1 MSDVRFQTNTRPKRK
16 PPTGERSGRSP
27 RRLFGIVH
35 YVTGAKQ
42 SFLVIP
48 PSSGISVGDRI
59 SFYVEEGGIS
69 FRVEDQGMYAVFR
82 QTPTAKSMRCSLCP
96 ELQDFA
102 YHTTRN
108 IVVRTVPGG
117 WLVPF
122 DQFN

>member
-1 MSDVRFQTNTRPKRK
+1 MTDVKFQTNTRRKRK
-16 PPTGERSGRSP
+16 QPTGERSGRSP

-35 YVTGAKQ
+35 YLKGSRQ

-48 PSSGISVGDRI
+48 TSSGISVGDRI
-59 SFYVEEGGIS
+59 SFYVEDGGIS
-69 FRVEDQGMYAVFR
+69 FRVEAGGTYAVFR
-82 QTPTAKSMRCSLCP
+82 QTPTAKSMRCCLCP

-117 WLVPF
+117 WLVPL
-122 DQFN
+122 DQFD